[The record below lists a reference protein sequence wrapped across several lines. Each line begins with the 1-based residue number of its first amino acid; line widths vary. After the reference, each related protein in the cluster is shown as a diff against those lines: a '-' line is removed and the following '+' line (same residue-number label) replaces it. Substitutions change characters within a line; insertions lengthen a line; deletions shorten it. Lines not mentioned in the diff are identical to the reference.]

1 MIGQKNLSFIALV
14 IFLIKQWMTLS
25 KRKKAIETW
34 WEYSKS
40 FLFSRLWFLLI
51 NFSRVLPTTRVVYYA
66 GKPIEVLVAVYC
78 LNILPTVHGRK

>member
-14 IFLIKQWMTLS
+14 IFLIKQWITLS

-40 FLFSRLWFLLI
+40 FLFSRLWFLLKKF
-51 NFSRVLPTTRVVYYA
+51 FSCSPNNPRGLLR
-66 GKPIEVLVAVYC
+66 
-78 LNILPTVHGRK
+78 R